1 MNPFRK
7 AEEIAYLMAVAIFWT
22 YVFTLAVFGVGPYVV

>member
-7 AEEIAYLMAVAIFWT
+7 AEEILYLMAVTILWT
-22 YVFTLAVFGVGPYVV
+22 YVFTLAVFGLGPYVV